1 MYCMRE
7 IIIVI
12 IIIVISI
19 IVISIII
26 NSIITITTMVCSLF
40 NYVLLLSRSISS
52 ISHSILQLPINRQH
66 TLLVNSI
73 TLFSIFVTY
82 AAYNSPD
89 TATHLSISID
99 VTTKNLGSERFQP
112 QTVQTQDVKEILI
125 WAAFGPNKESP
136 LIKIQLEASR
146 LSGRGRE
153 GGHQPPRSCL
163 FP

>member
-1 MYCMRE
+1 MGRYQGRPTRVRKARPADMLPGCSPGSDLIIVIIT

-12 IIIVISI
+12 II

-40 NYVLLLSRSISS
+40 NYVLSRSISS

-99 VTTKNLGSERFQP
+99 VTTKNLGSERFQRRDC
-112 QTVQTQDVKEILI
+112 TDSGCKR
-125 WAAFGPNKESP
+125 NSY
-136 LIKIQLEASR
+136 
-146 LSGRGRE
+146 LSCV
-153 GGHQPPRSCL
+153 PAK
-163 FP
+163 